1 MSADEKFYEVTEKV
15 YQYLND
21 NENWSSVHGCAA
33 ALDLPEMEV
42 LKALEELCIK
52 GRVKRS
58 CIPLDRSPE
67 LGNSVFYGSSEQ

>member
-1 MSADEKFYEVTEKV
+1 MSADEKFDEVKENV

-21 NENWSSVHGCAA
+21 KENWSSGHGCAA

-42 LKALEELCIK
+42 LKALEELCIE
-52 GRVKRS
+52 GRIKRR

-67 LGNSVFYGSSEQ
+67 SGNSVFYGISEQ